1 MLPLALL
8 ALIAGAQSP
17 DFDAVRALPQG
28 DERARAVVRIV
39 ETVPEAQLGEALQL
53 GFDDFL
59 AAAGRYDSAVALPLA
74 EALHGRADAPWS
86 AMSLSLIHTRCGD
99 PTRGVEVLR
108 KALVN
113 VADPATER
121 DLTAALGLALV
132 VSGQREP
139 GLAAFGSAFCRG
151 SDNAGVVLGRLALRE
166 GKLER
171 ARSIFR
177 TLLRSTPP
185 PAWALRG
192 WGLSLLPPDARPR

>member
-1 MLPLALL
+1 MVPFALL

-28 DERARAVVRIV
+28 VERSQAVIAIV
-39 ETVPEAQLGEALQL
+39 EAAPDAQLGEALQL

-59 AAAGRYDSAVALPLA
+59 AAAGRYDGEVALPLA
-74 EALHGRADAPWS
+74 EALHARADAPWS

-99 PTRGVEVLR
+99 PSRGVEVLR
-108 KALVN
+108 KAIVN
-113 VADPATER
+113 VQEPATER
-121 DLTAALGLALV
+121 DLVAALGLALV

-166 GKLER
+166 GRLER

-192 WGLSLLPPDARPR
+192 WGLSLLPAGARPQ